1 MSYHNQIA
9 DYFFELLENN
19 YYKHLKQLYN
29 KKIDEI
35 MNIEKISILKAE
47 HFILLQY
54 YFVYLINKSIT
65 TKSYIF
71 ITIFTNGFYSLDI
84 TNNKI
89 INNFYIEKQKNL
101 IYFKKYSSIILY
113 YTIFF
118 KMYISCSI
126 NFYYKFLLFS
136 FLSSYYL
143 LYNINFT
150 YKKRLE
156 YIQNNK
162 NDNDKNDNDKNNN
175 DINKNDKNIDN
186 DYSRLLLFTS
196 NKNTLK
202 EVIKYTEIFKFP
214 LFIFFFNIFLL
225 IIC

>member
-29 KKIDEI
+29 KKINEI

-84 TNNKI
+84 INNKI
-89 INNFYIEKQKNL
+89 INNFYLEKQNNL
-101 IYFKKYSSIILY
+101 IYFKKYSSLILY

-126 NFYYKFLLFS
+126 NFYYKFLLSS

-162 NDNDKNDNDKNNN
+162 NDKNENY
-175 DINKNDKNIDN
+175 KNIDN

-202 EVIKYTEIFKFP
+202 EAIKYTEIFKFP
-214 LFIFFFNIFLL
+214 LFIFFLNIFLL

>member
-1 MSYHNQIA
+1 M
-9 DYFFELLENN
+9 
-19 YYKHLKQLYN
+19 
-29 KKIDEI
+29 
-35 MNIEKISILKAE
+35 
-47 HFILLQY
+47 
-54 YFVYLINKSIT
+54 
-65 TKSYIF
+65 
-71 ITIFTNGFYSLDI
+71 
-84 TNNKI
+84 
-89 INNFYIEKQKNL
+89 NNFYIEKQKNL
-101 IYFKKYSSIILY
+101 IYFKKYSSMILY

-126 NFYYKFLLFS
+126 NFYYKFILFS

-150 YKKRLE
+150 YKRRLE

-162 NDNDKNDNDKNNN
+162 NNKNDNDKNENN
-175 DINKNDKNIDN
+175 KNENDKNENDKNENIGD

-202 EVIKYTEIFKFP
+202 EVIKYTEIFKFS
-214 LFIFFFNIFLL
+214 LFIFFLNIFLL